1 MIILL
6 SGSKLQYLR
15 RLKGFTQVYMAE
27 SIGISER
34 WVGKIE
40 NEGERPSQEVYDK
53 WLLTIY
59 GKLKPVKK
67 EKSES
72 PKLDCEK
79 KTTNKKKK

>member
-67 EKSES
+67 EKSHS